1 MTPRVLWSLCLSLL
15 SVGEVA
21 CSRVEASRDVPV
33 RQRGGRVF
41 ASITKFANLGTAPLE
56 FSVSLNQT
64 LLMQPPPDER
74 VSALILGA
82 ELVGD
87 EGFQEELTISERYS
101 GAFFGVDGIE
111 LSTRSKLQAGGYQL
125 RLSVAQ
131 SQQDWAERMVMFDY
145 MGSGVFVLPF
155 TVGNTVPCLAG
166 LVLCEADN
174 TSFDLNVQFSTPV
187 EVFPAAQL
195 EQKVAVELDGVPVS
209 CWSPASSEQ
218 LGGLSIQV
226 RCAGQ
231 AAGKDVLVTVKVDG
245 LEGTGLRTCHPA
257 LTPSVTFA
265 SSSDTCRRVP

>member
-15 SVGEVA
+15 SAGGVA

-74 VSALILGA
+74 VSALIRGA
-82 ELVGD
+82 ELVG
-87 EGFQEELTISERYS
+87 EGFQEELTISELYS

-111 LSTRSKLQAGGYQL
+111 LSTRSKLPAGSYEL

-145 MGSGVFVLPF
+145 KGSGLFVLPF
-155 TVGNTVPCLAG
+155 TVGNSVPCLAG

-174 TSFDLNVQFSTPV
+174 MSFDLNVQFSTPV

-195 EQKVAVELDGVPVS
+195 EQKVLVELDGVPVPCS
-209 CWSPASSEQ
+209 SPASSEQ

-231 AAGKDVLVTVKVDG
+231 AAGKGVVVTVKVDG
-245 LEGTGLRTCHPA
+245 LEATGLRTCHPD
-257 LTPSVTFA
+257 LTPSVSFA